1 MLCKSSTKNQKYD
14 WNTRQFYAQGR
25 SIKYLFPTLEK
36 ILLFF
41 RIITQITVS
50 AAGEVFQIWPQF
62 SERNDAKFDP
72 K

>member
-1 MLCKSSTKNQKYD
+1 MLKDDLLNIYFQPS
-14 WNTRQFYAQGR
+14 RRFY
-25 SIKYLFPTLEK
+25 F
-36 ILLFF
+36 FF